1 MAKTSVIQTIPLNAE
16 QRAATGF
23 THRARVTCD
32 NLTETA
38 TATAQV
44 IPLLAV
50 KAGTFVDRI
59 AMVLVTPL
67 SDASDAA
74 FNDVKLTVGD
84 GTDADRFFASNTA
97 GTGIQLALAGTEV
110 IYHINPVAASTAG
123 LATAP
128 FMYTA
133 DDTVD
138 ATFGSM
144 TGKALN
150 DIDVGI
156 VDIYIRA
163 VALNEL
169 SPLIA

>member
-1 MAKTSVIQTIPLNAE
+1 MAKTSVIQTIPLNSE

-38 TATAQV
+38 TNTAQTLQ
-44 IPLLAV
+44 LLSV
-50 KAGTFVDRI
+50 KAGTFVDRV
-59 AMVLVTPL
+59 AMVLVTPFEDV
-67 SDASDAA
+67 SDNA
-74 FNDVKLTVGD
+74 FNDIKLTVGD
-84 GTDADRFFASNTA
+84 GSDVDRFFASNTA
-97 GTGIQLALAGTEV
+97 GTGIQINVNGTEV
-110 IYHINPVAASTAG
+110 IYHVNPVAASTAG

-138 ATFGSM
+138 AVFGSM

-150 DIDVGI
+150 DIDKGI